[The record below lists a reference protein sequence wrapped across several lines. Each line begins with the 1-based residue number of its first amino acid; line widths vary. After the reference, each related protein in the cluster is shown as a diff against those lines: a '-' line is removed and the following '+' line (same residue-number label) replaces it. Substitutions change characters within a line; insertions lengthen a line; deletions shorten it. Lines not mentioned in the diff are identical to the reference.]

1 MSGRKNTGKRWDD
14 RLRTARRGFSG
25 DGATGA
31 RIFRT
36 SGPAA
41 NTRGEHSEF
50 PIANYRPEYGKL
62 PDNARAYEAGLKAE
76 AKKAKE
82 AAAEKEKKKEEYMK
96 EWRRLYEE
104 EEKRFVAARAEYE
117 EAEEKY
123 TWEVKAARAQ
133 GDDAPKKPAI
143 LLKKRPEFKEPVVP
157 NARERFGSSF
167 AGGRR
172 TRRGRKH
179 RSTRR
184 R

>member
-1 MSGRKNTGKRWDD
+1 MTKPDEPRWDRKPRTPKKQPEGD
-14 RLRTARRGFSG
+14 R
-25 DGATGA
+25 ATGA

-36 SGPAA
+36 SGPATG
-41 NTRGEHSEF
+41 TRDEHRLFS
-50 PIANYRPEYGKL
+50 IANYRPEYGKL

-133 GDDAPKKPAI
+133 RDDAPKKPAI

-172 TRRGRKH
+172 TRRGRKS
-179 RSTRR
+179 RYTRR

>member
-1 MSGRKNTGKRWDD
+1 MTKPDKPRWDPKP
-14 RLRTARRGFSG
+14 RTARRGRSG

-36 SGPAA
+36 SGPAVG
-41 NTRGEHSEF
+41 TRGEHSEF
-50 PIANYRPEYGKL
+50 DTANYRPEYGKL

-82 AAAEKEKKKEEYMK
+82 AAAEEEKKYEEYMK

-104 EEKRFVAARAEYE
+104 EQKRFVAARAEYE

-133 GDDAPKKPAI
+133 RDDAPKKPAI

-172 TRRGRKH
+172 TRRGRKS
-179 RSTRR
+179 RYTRR